1 MLELMFAMVFLCW
14 NQFAFTNHLCFNK
27 KVMWWWEKAWHIG
40 MFLWVLFPEAAAGEY
55 WRQAKSTLPTFFFFF
70 PETKCVT
77 SVMQII
83 FNQLWGLNMGWCL
96 GESVSLYLVTE
107 HYVSMLQGQLWYT
120 FVYKWSS
127 EFVLKLLMT
136 DLH

>member
-1 MLELMFAMVFLCW
+1 MLELMFTMVFLCW
-14 NQFAFTNHLCFNK
+14 NQFACANHLCFNK

-55 WRQAKSTLPTFFFFF
+55 WREAKSTLLTVFFFVFFFFS

-83 FNQLWGLNMGWCL
+83 FNQLWGLNMDRCF
-96 GESVSLYLVTE
+96 GESGSLHVVTE
-107 HYVSMLQGQLWYT
+107 QFVSVLQGQLWCT
-120 FVYKWSS
+120 FVYK
-127 EFVLKLLMT
+127 
-136 DLH
+136 